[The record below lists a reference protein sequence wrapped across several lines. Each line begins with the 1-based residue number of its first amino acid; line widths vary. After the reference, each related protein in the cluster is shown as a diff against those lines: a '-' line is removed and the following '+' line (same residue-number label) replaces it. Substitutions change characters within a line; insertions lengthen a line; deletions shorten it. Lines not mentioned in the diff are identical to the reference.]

1 VIEQRIRLREPASP
15 TDELVGAWWWAN
27 HFDHVSVEDHVVQTE
42 SRPVGEIAREVLRL
56 ADWLP

>member
-1 VIEQRIRLREPASP
+1 MIHDLNVVPVL
-15 TDELVGAWWWAN
+15 LVTGARWWAN
-27 HFDHVSVEDHVVQTE
+27 RSDHVSVEDHVVQTE